1 MDRAW
6 QNIPVFD
13 PHRKAEVVVFK
24 AKRDNEV
31 KEEKPAMEKVEEK
44 SKIKPKVEEKKDTP
58 NSVGRAKPK
67 LEVKVEKVEEKP
79 KAEKPKAE
87 EKRKASEPEVLKE
100 KIDLS
105 AVTGKKPDEPEKSKR
120 IKFEKGSTE
129 AIEWGKAM
137 AEKRKLALDKRREAL
152 ALASQTTG

>member
-1 MDRAW
+1 MTWR
-6 QNIPVFD
+6 NIPVFD
-13 PHRKAEVVVFK
+13 PHKKNNVVVFR
-24 AKRDNEV
+24 AKKVEKPV
-31 KEEKPAMEKVEEK
+31 EEKQEEKVEEK
-44 SKIKPKVEEKKDTP
+44 PKMEEKK
-58 NSVGRAKPK
+58 VEKKEKVKPK
-67 LEVKVEKVEEKP
+67 LEVKVEEKMEKFEEKP
-79 KAEKPKAE
+79 KMEEKPK
-87 EKRKASEPEVLKE
+87 EKTEVKKE